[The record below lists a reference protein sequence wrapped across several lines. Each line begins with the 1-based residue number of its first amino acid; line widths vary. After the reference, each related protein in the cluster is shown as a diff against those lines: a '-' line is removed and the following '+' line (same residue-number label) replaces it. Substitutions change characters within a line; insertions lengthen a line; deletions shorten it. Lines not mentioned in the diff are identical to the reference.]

1 MKIRTIPLTLALLAS
16 SAGLAQASGLPQTP
30 PPYFAANC
38 ANCHGTDGKSAAAI
52 PGIAGKDKAWLEEVL
67 KAYKQGTR
75 PATIMHQL
83 AKGYTDEQLAAIA
96 EWFARQPR

>member
-1 MKIRTIPLTLALLAS
+1 MKIRNIPLTLALLAS

-38 ANCHGTDGKSAAAI
+38 ANSHGTDGKSTAAI
-52 PGIAGKDKAWLEEVL
+52 PGIAGKDKAWQEEVL
-67 KAYKQGTR
+67 KAHKQGTR

-83 AKGYTDEQLAAIA
+83 AKGYTDEEIAILADY
-96 EWFARQPR
+96 FSRQK